1 MLHAVCM
8 AYLRQAFPPVNDGGD
23 IKVKR
28 LELRNN
34 CALVLRRRGSAHR
47 TLTIDIFHIIQCYGD
62 RSCVRTFLVLGL
74 FIAVTSIN
82 KLDPKVGLVRGGTC
96 SLYIFCEGCSRFL
109 GNVLLPNR
117 IGVGESRRLH
127 VLDRKAAREIKRFK
141 GCRDELVDMKI
152 PGKSIR
158 RRRHP
163 HQNFSGRGGAVLIYS
178 AGYLR
183 HQAALHAGACFNRL
197 IPTFGIG
204 KLIQ

>member
-1 MLHAVCM
+1 MHGLSKTGIPPCQRRGG
-8 AYLRQAFPPVNDGGD
+8 YQDKKTRIGQQLRPSSMTKGLSTPNIDN
-23 IKVKR
+23 R
-28 LELRNN
+28 HLSYHP
-34 CALVLRRRGSAHR
+34 VLRR
-47 TLTIDIFHIIQCYGD
+47 LKL
-62 RSCVRTFLVLGL
+62 RSHLSCPSP

-127 VLDRKAAREIKRFK
+127 VLDCKAAREIKRFK

-178 AGYLR
+178 VGYLR